1 MKISVS
7 GSELFSALRDAEFS
21 QEKIQQF
28 IRVFDVEHGPVDS
41 YFCLDSDRAM
51 LVNVNGL
58 KQGLTLPEFIKSWWV
73 FWMVVFNTSGG
84 NHRGLEDQ
92 ALGAMRALTF
102 VSMYCKDMNLTND
115 MKTWWV
121 QTEPIHGH
129 KNLEVA

>member
-1 MKISVS
+1 MRIHVS
-7 GSELFSALRDAEFS
+7 GSELFSALSDAGFS
-21 QEKIQQF
+21 NEKIAQF
-28 IRVFDVEHGPVDS
+28 YRVFEVEHGQVDS

-73 FWMVVFNTSGG
+73 FWMVVYNTT
-84 NHRGLEDQ
+84 NAHRDLEQQ

-102 VSMYCKDMNLTND
+102 VSMYCKDMSLTND

-121 QTEPIHGH
+121 QTEPLHGH

>member
-21 QEKIQQF
+21 QEKIKQF
-28 IRVFDVEHGPVDS
+28 IRVFDVEHTPVDS
-41 YFCLDSDRAM
+41 YFTLDSDRAM
-51 LVNVNGL
+51 LVNTNGE

-73 FWMVVFNTSGG
+73 FWMVVFNTT
-84 NHRGLEDQ
+84 NAHRDLEQQ

-121 QTEPIHGH
+121 QTEPLHGH